1 MSMQVEACKDIAST
15 LVKVITLAITQSQ
28 RITDFDASFTEM
40 NSTEL
45 HFIFCKYINTVYQYE
60 AKMNFL
66 VD

>member
-45 HFIFCKYINTVYQYE
+45 HLYFVNIY
-60 AKMNFL
+60 
-66 VD
+66 